1 MSRRPPHRRR
11 RPGRRPPSRYSGKNA
26 HARPNGFTGSG
37 FRQLH
42 QGILPGLKG
51 AAKKSYFNELSR
63 GIIVVAGICG
73 AVFGLVGFG
82 WLGAILGLGGAIAAA
97 GSFVQSG
104 RFYRD

>member
-11 RPGRRPPSRYSGKNA
+11 RPGRRPPDRYSGKHA
-26 HARPNGFTGSG
+26 RARPNGFTGPG

-42 QGILPGLKG
+42 QCILPRLKG

-63 GIIVVAGICG
+63 GIIAVAGICG
-73 AVFGLVGFG
+73 AVFGLVCFG

-97 GSFVQSG
+97 GSFVQSE